1 MSLLCAPRR
10 MAVWLVVMVAL
21 AIAGLLQGCSK
32 PAPWRIGFLSDMS
45 QRTSDAGHEGRNA
58 AQLAVERINAA
69 GGIRGRPIALVAA
82 DSGQDAASAQAGAKA
97 LVDARVDAI
106 VAAFTSTAA
115 TAALPVVNADHL
127 LMVSAMAS
135 STALSGKDDYLVRT
149 DPTTRDS
156 ATAYARELAGRGL
169 RNIAVAYDMRN
180 AAYSQS
186 WLSEFREAF
195 EAQGGRIA
203 KAVGF
208 GQVANVPHAQVVA
221 ELLTARADAV
231 LFIASAFDTAHLAQR
246 VRRDA
251 PAMPLAA
258 SGWAATPTL
267 MELGGK
273 SVEGM
278 LVIRNFNINDSSA
291 RYTAFLQQFRQRF
304 GVAPGFTAA
313 SVYEAVSVLAQ
324 ALERAQAD
332 ESARDAVLRHGPY
345 DGLQQP
351 ITFDRFG
358 DTRRTLRFSE
368 VRDGNFAPI
377 P

>member
-1 MSLLCAPRR
+1 
-10 MAVWLVVMVAL
+10 MVAWRVVVAV

-58 AQLAVERINAA
+58 AQLAIERINAA
-69 GGIRGRPIALVAA
+69 GGIRGRQVELVAG
-82 DSGQDAASAQAGAKA
+82 DSGQNAASAQAGAKA
-97 LVDARVDAI
+97 LVDAGVDAI
-106 VAAFTSTAA
+106 VGASTSTTA
-115 TAALPVVNADHL
+115 TAALPVVNAGHL

-135 STALSGKDDYLVRT
+135 STSLSGKDDYLVRT
-149 DPTTRDS
+149 GPTTRDS
-156 ATAYARELAGRGL
+156 VTAYARELAGRGL

-186 WLSEFREAF
+186 WLNEFREAF
-195 EAQGGRIA
+195 EHQGGRIT

-208 GQVANVPHAQVVA
+208 GQISNAPNAQVVA
-221 ELLTARADAV
+221 DLLGAQVDAV

-246 VRRDA
+246 VRREA
-251 PAMPLAA
+251 PGMPLAA

-278 LVIRNFNINDSSA
+278 LVIRNFNVNDSSP
-291 RYTAFLQQFRQRF
+291 RYTAFLQQFRERF

-313 SVYEAVSVLAQ
+313 SVYEAFSVLAQ
-324 ALERAQAD
+324 GLERAQAG

-351 ITFDRFG
+351 IVFDRFG
-358 DTRRTLRFSE
+358 DTHRTLRFSE